1 MHLIYRSKSPSIGID
16 LIFVV
21 IFPGFVSIPLILPGS
36 LNRLLLVAVLQPGA
50 VIASWCQAVSGS
62 PLNSSAWGG

>member
-1 MHLIYRSKSPSIGID
+1 M
-16 LIFVV
+16 IFVV
-21 IFPGFVSIPLILPGS
+21 IFPGFVSIPLTLPGT
-36 LNRLLLVAVLQPGA
+36 LNLLLLAAVLQPGA